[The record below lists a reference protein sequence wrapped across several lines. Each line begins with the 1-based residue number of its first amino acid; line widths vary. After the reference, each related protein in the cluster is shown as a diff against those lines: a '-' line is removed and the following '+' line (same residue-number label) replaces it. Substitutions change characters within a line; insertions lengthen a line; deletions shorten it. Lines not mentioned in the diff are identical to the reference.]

1 MKEEFG
7 MYQNRVV
14 LCVSNAYEKKYYL
27 NPDFSSLP
35 SAIQDELKVMCVLFT
50 EDVGGLL
57 SLVFEEDGTL
67 IFEVSADEEDLLYD
81 DIGSAL
87 KIKQL
92 QQTKK
97 ELLESLEMFF
107 KVFFLG
113 EDFVED

>member
-1 MKEEFG
+1 
-7 MYQNRVV
+7 MYQDRIV

-27 NPDFSSLP
+27 NPDFSALP
-35 SAIQDELKVMCVLFT
+35 SAIQDELKIMCVLFT

-67 IFEVSADEEDLLYD
+67 MFEVSADEGDLLYD

-92 QQTKK
+92 QETKN
-97 ELLESLEMFF
+97 ELLQSLELFF

-113 EDFVED
+113 EDFSEE

>member
-1 MKEEFG
+1 
-7 MYQNRVV
+7 MYQDRVV
-14 LCVSNAYEKKYYL
+14 LCVANAYEKKYYL

-35 SAIQDELKVMCVLFT
+35 SVIQDELKVMCVLFT

-67 IFEVSADEEDLLYD
+67 VFEVSADEGDLLYD
-81 DIGSAL
+81 EIGSAL

-92 QQTKK
+92 QQTKA
-97 ELLESLEMFF
+97 ELLQSLEMFF

-113 EDFVED
+113 ENFMEE

>member
-1 MKEEFG
+1 
-7 MYQNRVV
+7 MYQEKVV

-27 NPDFSSLP
+27 NPDFSSLQQT
-35 SAIQDELKVMCVLFT
+35 IQDELKVMCVLFT

-67 IFEVSADEEDLLYD
+67 VFEVSSAEEDLLYD

-92 QQTKK
+92 QQTKS
-97 ELLESLEMFF
+97 ELLQSLEVFF

-113 EDFVED
+113 EDFSEE

>member
-1 MKEEFG
+1 
-7 MYQNRVV
+7 MYQEKVV

-35 SAIQDELKVMCVLFT
+35 QTIQDELKVMCVLFT

-67 IFEVSADEEDLLYD
+67 VFEVSSAEEDLLYD

-87 KIKQL
+87 KIKQI
-92 QQTKK
+92 QQTKS
-97 ELLESLEMFF
+97 ELLQSLEVFF

-113 EDFVED
+113 EDFSEE